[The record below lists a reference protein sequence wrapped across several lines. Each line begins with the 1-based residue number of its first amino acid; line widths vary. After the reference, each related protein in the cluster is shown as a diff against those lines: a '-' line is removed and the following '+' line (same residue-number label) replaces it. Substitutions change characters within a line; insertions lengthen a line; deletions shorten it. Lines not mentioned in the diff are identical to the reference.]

1 MKYHLNNKLLPIRA
15 HTCKEGR
22 GGGGVSVIDYLL
34 TYSFYR
40 LQVLTFK
47 MVSDFETV
55 INDVMAV

>member
-1 MKYHLNNKLLPIRA
+1 MPIRVR
-15 HTCKEGR
+15 KEE